1 MLGIHL
7 SSFTRVPNCKFT
19 NNLLPALLHGQE
31 VNKPTRYLIKTT
43 RICVRSGDLHIAEF
57 CLDYLNFGC
66 FDAHLT
72 DAEIR
77 DFLRQRYYSFE
88 DYAIAHW
95 LDHVESSTAQLL
107 PLETIS
113 LEHLAQRLEVFLGK
127 HWSDSPLI
135 PLVPSEP
142 RFQSIRQWDFTDKLD
157 TLAQLAHQRES
168 NGNFLD
174 IEVQLQ
180 RRRLIYEDIITN
192 NNPYNEAFHSLLNT
206 SGCFKCPR
214 KYCDHFFDGFAN
226 KEYRDKHINQHERPF
241 RCSFK
246 ECPYAELGYGTEKEL
261 KQHERKSHPSGHGS
275 EWAFP
280 TYKPKRNPT
289 IFSACEKGDLATV
302 QRLVREGA
310 DVNQKLRPSGW
321 KTPLFFT
328 FKNDHADVAK
338 YLIEQGAKNKNNW
351 GLIASWVA
359 RYASISVLRM
369 LLEMEADPTRR
380 IECAQG
386 ALNSARVYDWVN
398 AIPLLLSYGVDINRK
413 DLRRRSP
420 LQLAKDQGKHAFAQ
434 ALLEHGALDD
444 TRPPT
449 PVTPVSPRPG
459 SSSPPSVH
467 DYSD

>member
-19 NNLLPALLHGQE
+19 NKLLPALLHGQE
-31 VNKPTRYLIKTT
+31 VNKPARYLIKTT

-57 CLDYLNFGC
+57 CLHYLNFGC

-77 DFLRQRYYSFE
+77 NFLRQRYYSFE

-113 LEHLAQRLEVFLGK
+113 LERLAQRLEVFLGK

-135 PLVPSEP
+135 PLVTTEP

-157 TLAQLAHQRES
+157 TLAQLAHQRKS

-174 IEVQLQ
+174 IEVQVQ
-180 RRRLIYEDIITN
+180 RRRLIYEDIIIN
-192 NNPYNEAFHSLLNT
+192 NNPYNEAFREHLLLNT
-206 SGCFKCPR
+206 SGCFKCPK
-214 KYCDHFFDGFAN
+214 KYCDYFFDGFAN

-261 KQHERKSHPSGHGS
+261 KQHQRKSHPSGQGS

-280 TYKPKRNPT
+280 TYKPKRVLN

-310 DVNQKLRPSGW
+310 DVNQKLRPNGHR
-321 KTPLFFT
+321 TPLFFT

-338 YLIEQGAKNKNNW
+338 YLIEQGAKNDWVMN
-351 GLIASWVA
+351 ASWVT
-359 RYASISVLRM
+359 RSASISVLRV

-380 IECAQG
+380 IECAHD
-386 ALNSARVYDWVN
+386 ALISARTFNWVD

-413 DLRRRSP
+413 DLSGMTP
-420 LQLAKDQGKHAFAQ
+420 LQWAEHNGQHAFVQ
-434 ALLEHGALDD
+434 ALLEHRTLDD
-444 TRPPT
+444 TPTPT
-449 PVTPVSPRPG
+449 PVTPVTPRPG
-459 SSSPPSVH
+459 SSSSPSVH
-467 DYSD
+467 NRSD